1 VADAAGPSGMVGG
14 QAIDLQAA
22 GQARGRTMVLDG
34 AALGDMHARKTG
46 AIIRASAVTGGL
58 MAGASDDLATALDRY
73 ASDLGLAFQIIDDV
87 LDVEGDAATLGKTAG
102 KDAAGAKPSYPALF
116 GLERSRALAAECIDR
131 TRSTLADAGLDD
143 GWLSPIA
150 DWMIQR
156 RN

>member
-1 VADAAGPSGMVGG
+1 
-14 QAIDLQAA
+14 
-22 GQARGRTMVLDG
+22 
-34 AALGDMHARKTG
+34 MHARKTG
-46 AIIRASAVTGGL
+46 AIIRASAVAGGL
-58 MAGASDDLATALDRY
+58 MAGASDGLAAALDRY

-116 GLERSRALAAECIDR
+116 GLERSRALAAECIAR
-131 TRSTLADAGLDD
+131 ARATLQDAGLAE

-150 DWMIQR
+150 DWMIRR